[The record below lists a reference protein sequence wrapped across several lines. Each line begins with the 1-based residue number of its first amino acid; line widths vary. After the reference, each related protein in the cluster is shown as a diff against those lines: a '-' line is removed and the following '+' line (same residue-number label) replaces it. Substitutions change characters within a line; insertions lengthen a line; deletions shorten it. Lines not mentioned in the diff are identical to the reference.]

1 MPRNEA
7 TMGFSRLLA
16 TLLRR
21 HPARVRRG
29 PDRLVLDVVAVDRL
43 ATPRRSARARL
54 ESELGRPLLREL
66 ERALELE
73 GRLVEPRRRRRLR
86 DAA

>member
-1 MPRNEA
+1 MTA
-7 TMGFSRLLA
+7 
-16 TLLRR
+16 
-21 HPARVRRG
+21 
-29 PDRLVLDVVAVDRL
+29 
-43 ATPRRSARARL
+43 PRRSARARL

-73 GRLVEPRRRRRLR
+73 GRLMEPRRRRRLR

>member
-1 MPRNEA
+1 
-7 TMGFSRLLA
+7 MGLGSRLLA
-16 TLLRR
+16 TLLGR
-21 HPARVRRG
+21 PAPRVRRG
-29 PDRLVLDVVAVDRL
+29 PQRLALDVVAVERMT
-43 ATPRRSARARL
+43 AQRRSARARL

>member
-1 MPRNEA
+1 MNL
-7 TMGFSRLLA
+7 SRLLA
-16 TLLRR
+16 SLLGRR
-21 HPARVRRG
+21 ARPRRG
-29 PDRLVLDVVAVDRL
+29 PERLVLDVVAADRMT
-43 ATPRRSARARL
+43 APRPGARARL
-54 ESELGRPLLREL
+54 EAELGRPLVREL